1 MDWLHPLID
10 HVDSEDEG
18 MSEILTPEGK
28 QQVPHH
34 QRIRSLQSHPF
45 QQDAE
50 GSSVQTLGIDEV
62 LV

>member
-28 QQVPHH
+28 QQVP
-34 QRIRSLQSHPF
+34 IINESVLYSLIL
-45 QQDAE
+45 
-50 GSSVQTLGIDEV
+50 SSKIPKARHFKRWV
-62 LV
+62 

>member
-28 QQVPHH
+28 QQVP
-34 QRIRSLQSHPF
+34 IINESVLYSLIL
-45 QQDAE
+45 
-50 GSSVQTLGIDEV
+50 SSQIPKARQFKRWV
-62 LV
+62 

>member
-28 QQVPHH
+28 QQVP
-34 QRIRSLQSHPF
+34 IINESVLYSLIL
-45 QQDAE
+45 
-50 GSSVQTLGIDEV
+50 SSKMPKARQFKRWV
-62 LV
+62 